1 MSNMAESGRYDMFV
15 IGTGPA
21 GQRAAIQAAKLG
33 KKIGIC
39 ERREVVGGV
48 CINTGTI
55 PSKTFREA
63 VLYLTGF
70 RQRGIYGSSFT
81 VKEDISMA
89 DDLLF
94 RCNHVIVQ
102 ETEVVRHQMRRNRVD
117 VLQGEASFESPNVLA
132 VTGRKGTVRVEA
144 DKIVIA
150 TGTTPAPLPGF
161 DVDSKAIVDSDGVLS
176 LDNIPRTM
184 TVVGAGVIGIEYASI
199 FAALGTDVTVVEKRL
214 GILDFVDR
222 ELTEALVYHMRN
234 MGCIFRF
241 GEEVELVESVGG
253 KAVAYLKSGKRIT
266 SDLLMYSVGRMG
278 ATPALNLDSAGL
290 TSDHR
295 GRILVNEHYQTAQP
309 HIYAVG
315 DVVGFPSLA
324 STSMEQGR
332 AAACHAFGIEY
343 HSSPHHFPFG
353 IYSVPELSMVGGTE
367 QALTEA
373 GVPYEVGLAR
383 YREIAR
389 GNILGDDTGMLKML
403 FHRDTRALL
412 GIHIIGA
419 EAAELIHIGQAVLA
433 FGGTLD
439 YFVNTVFNYPTL
451 AECYKVAALDCYN
464 KIGPAPCPN
473 GPRQLAPHGCPFS
486 DASSN
491 SDRVL
496 TEQVCR
502 AQSLPLAMPDFQNYC
517 YDVHYCEPSL
527 DYLTSVL
534 LRTNMPQKWSL

>member
-1 MSNMAESGRYDMFV
+1 
-15 IGTGPA
+15 
-21 GQRAAIQAAKLG
+21 
-33 KKIGIC
+33 
-39 ERREVVGGV
+39 
-48 CINTGTI
+48 
-55 PSKTFREA
+55 
-63 VLYLTGF
+63 
-70 RQRGIYGSSFT
+70 
-81 VKEDISMA
+81 
-89 DDLLF
+89 
-94 RCNHVIVQ
+94 
-102 ETEVVRHQMRRNRVD
+102 
-117 VLQGEASFESPNVLA
+117 
-132 VTGRKGTVRVEA
+132 
-144 DKIVIA
+144 
-150 TGTTPAPLPGF
+150 
-161 DVDSKAIVDSDGVLS
+161 
-176 LDNIPRTM
+176 
-184 TVVGAGVIGIEYASI
+184 
-199 FAALGTDVTVVEKRL
+199 
-214 GILDFVDR
+214 
-222 ELTEALVYHMRN
+222 MRN

-403 FHRDTRALL
+403 FHRDTRELL
-412 GIHIIGA
+412 GIHIIGRRGRRA
-419 EAAELIHIGQAVLA
+419 YSHRPGRPRLRRHPRLLRQHSLQLPHPRRVLQSSRP
-433 FGGTLD
+433 GLLQQD
-439 YFVNTVFNYPTL
+439 RPR
-451 AECYKVAALDCYN
+451 
-464 KIGPAPCPN
+464 PSPN
-473 GPRQLAPHGCPFS
+473 GPRQLRLRVVGLA
-486 DASSN
+486 AS
-491 SDRVL
+491 
-496 TEQVCR
+496 
-502 AQSLPLAMPDFQNYC
+502 ADF
-517 YDVHYCEPSL
+517 
-527 DYLTSVL
+527 TSK
-534 LRTNMPQKWSL
+534 N

>member
-117 VLQGEASFESPNVLA
+117 VLQGEAAFESPNVLA

-161 DVDSKAIVDSDGVLS
+161 DVDSRAIVDSDGVLS
-176 LDNIPRTM
+176 LDTIPRTM

-199 FAALGTDVTVVEKRL
+199 FAALGTDVTVVEKRS

-253 KAVAYLKSGKRIT
+253 KAVASLKSGKRIT

-295 GRILVNEHYQTAQP
+295 GRIPVRDHYQTAQP

-464 KIGPAPCPN
+464 KIGPAPVQMAHAN
-473 GPRQLAPHGCPFS
+473 
-486 DASSN
+486 
-491 SDRVL
+491 
-496 TEQVCR
+496 
-502 AQSLPLAMPDFQNYC
+502 
-517 YDVHYCEPSL
+517 
-527 DYLTSVL
+527 
-534 LRTNMPQKWSL
+534 

>member
-1 MSNMAESGRYDMFV
+1 MFV

-33 KKIGIC
+33 KTVGIC

-94 RCNHVIVQ
+94 RCNYVINR
-102 ETEVVRHQMRRNRVD
+102 ETDVIRHQMRRNRVQ
-117 VLQGEASFESPNVLA
+117 VIEGEAAFEDPHVLA
-132 VTGRKGTVRVEA
+132 VTGQKGTVKIEA
-144 DKIVIA
+144 DHIVIA
-150 TGTTPAPLPGF
+150 TGTNPAPSPGF
-161 DVDSKAIVDSDGVLS
+161 DSDGKTIIDSDGIMS
-176 LDNIPRTM
+176 LDFVPRSM
-184 TVVGAGVIGIEYASI
+184 TVVGGGVVGIEYASI
-199 FAALGTDVTVVEKRL
+199 FATLGSEVTVVEKREEL
-214 GILDFVDR
+214 LDFVDR
-222 ELTEALVYHMRN
+222 EIAEALVFHMRN
-234 MGCIFRF
+234 MDCIFRL
-241 GEEVELVESVGG
+241 GEEVAKVEAGPDQ
-253 KAVAYLKSGKRIT
+253 AVATLKSGKKIV
-266 SDLLMYSVGRMG
+266 SDLLLYSIGRIG
-278 ATPALNLDSAGL
+278 ATAALNLPSAGL
-290 TSDHR
+290 AADDR
-295 GRILVNEHYQTAQP
+295 GRLSVDENYRTEQP

-332 AAACHAFGIEY
+332 IAACHAFGIEY
-343 HSSPHHFPFG
+343 HSSPGHFPYG

-367 QALTEA
+367 QELTAA

-389 GNILGDDTGMLKML
+389 GNILGDETGMLKLL
-403 FHRDTRALL
+403 FHRETRRLL
-412 GIHIIGA
+412 GVHIIGA
-419 EAAELIHIGQAVLA
+419 EAAELVHIGQAVLA
-433 FGGTLD
+433 FEGTLE

-464 KIGPAPCPN
+464 KIGPPQ
-473 GPRQLAPHGCPFS
+473 GQ
-486 DASSN
+486 
-491 SDRVL
+491 
-496 TEQVCR
+496 
-502 AQSLPLAMPDFQNYC
+502 AQT
-517 YDVHYCEPSL
+517 H
-527 DYLTSVL
+527 
-534 LRTNMPQKWSL
+534 